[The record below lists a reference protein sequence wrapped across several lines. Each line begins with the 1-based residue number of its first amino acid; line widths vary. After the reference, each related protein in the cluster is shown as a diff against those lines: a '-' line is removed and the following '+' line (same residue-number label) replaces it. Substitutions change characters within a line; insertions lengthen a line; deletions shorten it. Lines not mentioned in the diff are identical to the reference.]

1 MSHQPPKHQV
11 IQILLT
17 LTLDESLTMDN
28 INTLMDQIV
37 HLIRNSL
44 RKLLR
49 LRHKIRIQPVIIEVV
64 SLPLKKS
71 FNTCS

>member
-1 MSHQPPKHQV
+1 MNHQPPKRQV

-17 LTLDESLTMDN
+17 LTLDEGLTMDD

-44 RKLLR
+44 RKLLKA
-49 LRHKIRIQPVIIEVV
+49 RHKIRIQPVIIEVV

>member
-1 MSHQPPKHQV
+1 MNHQAPKHQV
-11 IQILLT
+11 IQILVT
-17 LTLDESLTMDN
+17 VTVDEGLTMDD

-37 HLIRNSL
+37 NLIRNSL

>member
-1 MSHQPPKHQV
+1 MNHQAPKHQV
-11 IQILLT
+11 IQIFVT
-17 LTLDESLTMDN
+17 VTLDEGLTMDD
-28 INTLMDQIV
+28 INALMDQIV

-44 RKLLR
+44 RKSLR
-49 LRHKIRIQPVIIEVV
+49 ARHKIRIQPAIVEVV